1 MHGAARLVGVGGSS
15 RWLGLLTDEEL
26 NGVLVEAERD
36 RLEERHVVR
45 DELFVGQVEALVA
58 DEVVDVVVGEDE
70 IDRRAGVDVLD
81 EQREGLQ
88 QLLLDRRGRVF
99 LLKEPPEDGEHV
111 VLEKTLKDGRV
122 VLLIAPDDD
131 FRDIPQR
138 LDDLRLVALIDHDH
152 ATELRIQRAQVGEGE
167 LGAWIL
173 AGRRLLL
180 AKERREE

>member
-45 DELFVGQVEALVA
+45 DELFVGQVKALVA

-99 LLKEPPEDGEHV
+99 LLEEPPEDG
-111 VLEKTLKDGRV
+111 
-122 VLLIAPDDD
+122 
-131 FRDIPQR
+131 
-138 LDDLRLVALIDHDH
+138 
-152 ATELRIQRAQVGEGE
+152 
-167 LGAWIL
+167 
-173 AGRRLLL
+173 
-180 AKERREE
+180 